1 MARKV
6 GQIVRRGHPALGT
19 WLVRVY
25 NGRAGQVTNDPDL
38 AAQGQS
44 ERIGKA
50 ERPVGDLRRCNQA
63 TQRWPVLITVAIGLE
78 QLPMEPQPGRG
89 VAPPERYSRWQGVR
103 RGPMRYK
110 RNRRKCLPTAERTP
124 SPTARDRRR

>member
-38 AAQGQS
+38 AAEGQS

-50 ERPVGDLRRCNQA
+50 ERPVGDHGDV
-63 TQRWPVLITVAIGLE
+63 TM
-78 QLPMEPQPGRG
+78 QLS
-89 VAPPERYSRWQGVR
+89 V
-103 RGPMRYK
+103 GPFSSP
-110 RNRRKCLPTAERTP
+110 LP
-124 SPTARDRRR
+124 